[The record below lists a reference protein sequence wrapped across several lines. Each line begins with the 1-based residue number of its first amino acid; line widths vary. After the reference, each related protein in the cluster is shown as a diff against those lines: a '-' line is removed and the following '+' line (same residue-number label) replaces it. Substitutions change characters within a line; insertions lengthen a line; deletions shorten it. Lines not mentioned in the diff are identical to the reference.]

1 MQNPSRAS
9 SLGMYVFAAGAILLG
24 LVGLVSGDF
33 AAPWQ
38 HVGPNVPF
46 REPLAYLTAFVEL
59 AGGLALLWRRTARA
73 GALALTAVFTVF
85 TLVWVLKILETRH
98 DFDPTGNFFEEFSGL
113 AAAAVLFAYF
123 SPAGSPIARRESLV
137 GLAPISFGIVHIY
150 DMPGLLNWIPSWIPP
165 SQMFWAYATTIGFF
179 LAAVAILLRLVVP
192 LAARLLTAEIVGFEL
207 FVWFPKLAAGPHDHF
222 NWAANAISV
231 ALCGAPWVIAD
242 SLTRSA
248 KPASNRARAATDAGI
263 SV

>member
-1 MQNPSRAS
+1 MASISDRTTSIPTPRPEICEARSWVETPGSRAS
-9 SLGMYVFAAGAILLG
+9 RWSR
-24 LVGLVSGDF
+24 SGVWTC
-33 AAPWQ
+33 PT
-38 HVGPNVPF
+38 F
-46 REPLAYLTAFVEL
+46 R
-59 AGGLALLWRRTARA
+59 
-73 GALALTAVFTVF
+73 
-85 TLVWVLKILETRH
+85 
-98 DFDPTGNFFEEFSGL
+98 
-113 AAAAVLFAYF
+113 
-123 SPAGSPIARRESLV
+123 
-137 GLAPISFGIVHIY
+137 
-150 DMPGLLNWIPSWIPP
+150 IPSWIPP